1 MNKNQPKIAD
11 FGCEIMDA
19 VSNGLR
25 PILTVSGKAIQMII
39 FWLIFHVTDSVKV
52 VFHHKKKI
60 RKIRDFEIRDFFH
73 HPKKIAKRVSTK
85 FEGLRISFSGSRIS
99 KCRNFGI
106 FFLWWNTTLTIQND
120 VSKKISFQFV
130 SRCSN
135 RTRNVPSFLVRFGH
149 PNHVALQHGCDL
161 KEQRRW
167 EV

>member
-85 FEGLRISFSGSRIS
+85 FEGLRILFSGSRIS
-99 KCRNFGI
+99 KCRIFHI
-106 FFLWWNTTLTIQND
+106 FFCDGRRPWKTTLL
-120 VSKKISFQFV
+120 
-130 SRCSN
+130 
-135 RTRNVPSFLVRFGH
+135 RTQHTKRFLRFFFWRKSYRLPTFSHRDGGKFLR
-149 PNHVALQHGCDL
+149 AQQHTSHRASL
-161 KEQRRW
+161 
-167 EV
+167 